1 MVGFIVL
8 KKESTYICATCR
20 KCMNAMKNY
29 TYHLV
34 AVLTVGIWGLTFIST
49 KVLIG
54 HGLSPQEIFLLRFLI
69 AYMGIWLISPRKLFA
84 DNWKDEFWMFLGGMT
99 GGSFYFFTENTALE
113 ITLATNV
120 SFIVCTAPLLTTILS
135 LWVYKKEKATRGLMA
150 GSLLAL
156 VGVALVVYNGSFV
169 LKISPLGDFL
179 TLLAAFSWAFYSLIM
194 RKMSNRYGITF
205 ITRKIFFYGVLT
217 ILPAFL
223 VHPWQFDIARL
234 LEPAILFNLLF
245 LGVLAS
251 LICFVVWNVVLK
263 QLGTIRASNYIYLNP
278 LFTLVGS
285 AFLAIAMFV
294 LFTLLSYLLFE
305 PVRKMLDERKR
316 RVKEE
321 QDTAKKERADAVVFK
336 EEYETKLKEVDKEA
350 QVILSE
356 ARKKAMKTESQIV
369 AEAKE
374 EAARIIARANAEVE
388 LEKKRALDEMKQEM
402 VAIASLM
409 AGKVVKASIDTNVQE
424 SLIDETLKEMGER
437 TWLS

>member
-1 MVGFIVL
+1 M
-8 KKESTYICATCR
+8 ER
-20 KCMNAMKNY
+20 
-29 TYHLV
+29 
-34 AVLTVGIWGLTFIST
+34 
-49 KVLIG
+49 
-54 HGLSPQEIFLLRFLI
+54 
-69 AYMGIWLISPRKLFA
+69 
-84 DNWKDEFWMFLGGMT
+84 
-99 GGSFYFFTENTALE
+99 
-113 ITLATNV
+113 
-120 SFIVCTAPLLTTILS
+120 
-135 LWVYKKEKATRGLMA
+135 
-150 GSLLAL
+150 
-156 VGVALVVYNGSFV
+156 
-169 LKISPLGDFL
+169 
-179 TLLAAFSWAFYSLIM
+179 
-194 RKMSNRYGITF
+194 
-205 ITRKIFFYGVLT
+205 
-217 ILPAFL
+217 
-223 VHPWQFDIARL
+223 
-234 LEPAILFNLLF
+234 LFNLDAQLLF
-245 LGVLAS
+245 DA
-251 LICFVVWNVVLK
+251 C
-263 QLGTIRASNYIYLNP
+263 T
-278 LFTLVGS
+278 
-285 AFLAIAMFV
+285 LAIAMFV

-336 EEYETKLKEVDKEA
+336 EEYETQLKEVDKEA

>member
-8 KKESTYICATCR
+8 KKESTYICATCRKCMNAMKNYTYHLVAVLTVGIWGLTFISTKVLIGHGLSPQEIFLLRFLIAYMGIWLISPRKLFADNWKDEFWMFLGGMTGGSFYFFTENTALEITLATCR

-135 LWVYKKEKATRGLMA
+135 LWIYKKEKATRGLIG

-251 LICFVVWNVVLK
+251 LICFVVWNVILK

-278 LFTLVGS
+278 LFTLIGS
-285 AFLAIAMFV
+285 AFL
-294 LFTLLSYLLFE
+294 LG
-305 PVRKMLDERKR
+305 ERL
-316 RVKEE
+316 
-321 QDTAKKERADAVVFK
+321 T
-336 EEYETKLKEVDKEA
+336 
-350 QVILSE
+350 
-356 ARKKAMKTESQIV
+356 
-369 AEAKE
+369 
-374 EAARIIARANAEVE
+374 
-388 LEKKRALDEMKQEM
+388 M
-402 VAIASLM
+402 VALM
-409 AGKVVKASIDTNVQE
+409 GAVLILGGVYWAGK
-424 SLIDETLKEMGER
+424 R
-437 TWLS
+437 